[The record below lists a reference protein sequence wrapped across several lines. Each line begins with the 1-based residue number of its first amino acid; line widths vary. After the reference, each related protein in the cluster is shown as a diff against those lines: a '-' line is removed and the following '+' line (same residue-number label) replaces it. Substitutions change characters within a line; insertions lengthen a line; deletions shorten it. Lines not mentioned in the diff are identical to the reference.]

1 MPVNIRFISNGM
13 TMEMSKVKIE
23 DIFPNL
29 LRIIEGG
36 IQDNKAMVMHYGER
50 LAKEFDKSGDVLL
63 ANCIREQ
70 LYGGVTAVMDKTAK
84 STGDTNIDNDNSVS
98 YGNTW
103 LELLGG
109 VTTVMDKTVKSTWD
123 TNIDTTNGVS
133 YGNNWFE

>member
-1 MPVNIRFISNGM
+1 MEIR
-13 TMEMSKVKIE
+13 KVKIE

-70 LYGGVTAVMDKTAK
+70 LYDGVTAVIDNPAK

-109 VTTVMDKTVKSTWD
+109 VTTVLNKTVKSTWD

-133 YGNNWFE
+133 YGNTWFE

>member
-1 MPVNIRFISNGM
+1 
-13 TMEMSKVKIE
+13 MEVSKVKIE

-70 LYGGVTAVMDKTAK
+70 LYGGVNDVMDNTAK
-84 STGDTNIDNDNSVS
+84 STGDTNIDNNNSIY

-109 VTTVMDKTVKSTWD
+109 VTIVLDKTVKSTWD

-133 YGNNWFE
+133 YGNTWFE

>member
-1 MPVNIRFISNGM
+1 M
-13 TMEMSKVKIE
+13 TIEISKVKIE

-36 IQDNKAMVMHYGER
+36 IKDNKAMVMHYGER

-84 STGDTNIDNDNSVS
+84 STLDTNIDNDNSVS

-123 TNIDTTNGVS
+123 MNIDTNNGVS
-133 YGNNWFE
+133 YGNTWFE

>member
-1 MPVNIRFISNGM
+1 
-13 TMEMSKVKIE
+13 MEVSKVKIE

-36 IQDNKAMVMHYGER
+36 IKDNKAMVMRYGER

-63 ANCIREQ
+63 AKCIREQ
-70 LYGGVTAVMDKTAK
+70 LYSGVTAVMDKTAK
-84 STGDTNIDNDNSVS
+84 ST
-98 YGNTW
+98 W
-103 LELLGG
+103 E
-109 VTTVMDKTVKSTWD
+109 

>member
-1 MPVNIRFISNGM
+1 
-13 TMEMSKVKIE
+13 MSKVKIE

-36 IQDNKAMVMHYGER
+36 IKDNKAMVMRYGER

-63 ANCIREQ
+63 ARRIREQ

-84 STGDTNIDNDNSVS
+84 STEDTNIDNDNSVS

-123 TNIDTTNGVS
+123 MNIDTNNGVS

>member
-36 IQDNKAMVMHYGER
+36 IKDNKAMVMRYGER

-84 STGDTNIDNDNSVS
+84 STVDTNIDNDMSVS

-123 TNIDTTNGVS
+123 MNIDTNNGVS
-133 YGNNWFE
+133 YGNTWFE

>member
-1 MPVNIRFISNGM
+1 
-13 TMEMSKVKIE
+13 MEISKVKIE

-36 IQDNKAMVMHYGER
+36 IKDNKEMVMRYGER

-63 ANCIREQ
+63 ANCIREK
-70 LYGGVTAVMDKTAK
+70 LYGGVPTVMDKTSK

-98 YGNTW
+98 YGNMW

-109 VTTVMDKTVKSTWD
+109 VTTVMNKTAKSTWD
-123 TNIDTTNGVS
+123 MNIDTNNGVS
-133 YGNNWFE
+133 YGNTWFE

>member
-1 MPVNIRFISNGM
+1 M
-13 TMEMSKVKIE
+13 TMELSKVKIE
-23 DIFPNL
+23 DIFPNI
-29 LRIIEGG
+29 LRVIEGG
-36 IQDNKAMVMHYGER
+36 IKDNKAMVIRYGER

-63 ANCIREQ
+63 ANCISEQ

-133 YGNNWFE
+133 YGNTWFE

>member
-1 MPVNIRFISNGM
+1 
-13 TMEMSKVKIE
+13 MEISKVKIE

-36 IQDNKAMVMHYGER
+36 IKDNKEMVMRYGER

-70 LYGGVTAVMDKTAK
+70 LYGGVTTVMDKTAK
-84 STGDTNIDNDNSVS
+84 STVDTNIDNDNSVS
-98 YGNTW
+98 YGNMW

-109 VTTVMDKTVKSTWD
+109 VTTVMDKTAKSTWD
-123 TNIDTTNGVS
+123 MNIDTNNGVS
-133 YGNNWFE
+133 YGNTWFE

>member
-1 MPVNIRFISNGM
+1 
-13 TMEMSKVKIE
+13 MELSKVKIE
-23 DIFPNL
+23 DIFSNL

-36 IQDNKAMVMHYGER
+36 INDNKAMVMRYGER

-63 ANCIREQ
+63 ANCIREK
-70 LYGGVTAVMDKTAK
+70 LYGGVPTVMDKTSK
-84 STGDTNIDNDNSVS
+84 STLDTNIDTDNSVS

-123 TNIDTTNGVS
+123 MNIDTTNGVS

>member
-1 MPVNIRFISNGM
+1 MEIR
-13 TMEMSKVKIE
+13 KVKIE

-36 IQDNKAMVMHYGER
+36 IKDNKEMVMRYGER

-63 ANCIREQ
+63 ANCIREK
-70 LYGGVTAVMDKTAK
+70 LYGGVPTVMDKTSK

-98 YGNTW
+98 YGNMW

-109 VTTVMDKTVKSTWD
+109 VTTVMDKTAKSTWD
-123 TNIDTTNGVS
+123 MNIDTNNGVS
-133 YGNNWFE
+133 YGNTWFE

>member
-1 MPVNIRFISNGM
+1 
-13 TMEMSKVKIE
+13 MEVSKVKIE

-36 IQDNKAMVMHYGER
+36 IKDNKAMVMRYGER
-50 LAKEFDKSGDVLL
+50 LAKEFDKSGDVLF

-70 LYGGVTAVMDKTAK
+70 LYGGVTAVMDNTAK

-133 YGNNWFE
+133 YGNTWFE

>member
-1 MPVNIRFISNGM
+1 
-13 TMEMSKVKIE
+13 MEVSKVKIE

-50 LAKEFDKSGDVLL
+50 LAKEFDKSVDVLL

-70 LYGGVTAVMDKTAK
+70 LYGGVTDVMDNTAK
-84 STGDTNIDNDNSVS
+84 STGDTNIDNDNSIY

-109 VTTVMDKTVKSTWD
+109 VTIVLDKTVKSTWD

-133 YGNNWFE
+133 YGNTWFE

>member
-1 MPVNIRFISNGM
+1 MKTR
-13 TMEMSKVKIE
+13 ELSKVKIE
-23 DIFPNL
+23 DIFPNI
-29 LRIIEGG
+29 LRVIEGG
-36 IQDNKAMVMHYGER
+36 IKDNKAMVMRYGER

-70 LYGGVTAVMDKTAK
+70 LYGGVTTVMDKTAT
-84 STGDTNIDNDNSVS
+84 STADTHIDNDNSVS

-123 TNIDTTNGVS
+123 MNIDTNNGVS
-133 YGNNWFE
+133 YGNMWFE

>member
-1 MPVNIRFISNGM
+1 
-13 TMEMSKVKIE
+13 MEVSKVKIE
-23 DIFPNL
+23 DIFHNL

-36 IQDNKAMVMHYGER
+36 IKDNKAMVMRYGER

-70 LYGGVTAVMDKTAK
+70 LYGGVTAVLDNTAK
-84 STGDTNIDNDNSVS
+84 STGDTNIDTTNGFY

-103 LELLGG
+103 FELLGG
-109 VTTVMDKTVKSTWD
+109 VTTVLDKTVKSTWD

-133 YGNNWFE
+133 YGNTWFE

>member
-1 MPVNIRFISNGM
+1 M
-13 TMEMSKVKIE
+13 TIEISKVKIE

-36 IQDNKAMVMHYGER
+36 IKDNKAMVMRYGER

-70 LYGGVTAVMDKTAK
+70 LYGGVTAVMDNTAK

-109 VTTVMDKTVKSTWD
+109 VTTVLDKTVKSTWD
-123 TNIDTTNGVS
+123 TNIDTTNVVS
-133 YGNNWFE
+133 YGNTWFE

>member
-1 MPVNIRFISNGM
+1 MM
-13 TMEMSKVKIE
+13 TMELSKVKIE

-36 IQDNKAMVMHYGER
+36 IKDNKAMVMRYGER
-50 LAKEFDKSGDVLL
+50 LAKKFDKSGDVLL
-63 ANCIREQ
+63 AKCIRDQ
-70 LYGGVTAVMDKTAK
+70 LYGGVTTVMDKTVK
-84 STGDTNIDNDNSVS
+84 STWDTNIDNDNSVS

>member
-1 MPVNIRFISNGM
+1 MEIR
-13 TMEMSKVKIE
+13 KVKIE

-70 LYGGVTAVMDKTAK
+70 LYGGATAVMDKTAK
-84 STGDTNIDNDNSVS
+84 STVDTNIDNDNSVS

-123 TNIDTTNGVS
+123 MNIDTNNGVS
-133 YGNNWFE
+133 YGNTWFE

>member
-1 MPVNIRFISNGM
+1 
-13 TMEMSKVKIE
+13 MEVSKVKIE

-36 IQDNKAMVMHYGER
+36 IKDNKAMVMHYGEH

-70 LYGGVTAVMDKTAK
+70 LYGGVTAVMDNTAK

-123 TNIDTTNGVS
+123 SNIDTINGVS
-133 YGNNWFE
+133 YGNTWFE

>member
-1 MPVNIRFISNGM
+1 
-13 TMEMSKVKIE
+13 MEISKVKIE

-36 IQDNKAMVMHYGER
+36 IKDNKEMVMHYGER

-63 ANCIREQ
+63 ANSIREQ

-84 STGDTNIDNDNSVS
+84 NTGDTNIDNDNSVS

-123 TNIDTTNGVS
+123 MNIDTNNGVS

>member
-1 MPVNIRFISNGM
+1 MKTI
-13 TMEMSKVKIE
+13 EMSKVKIE

-29 LRIIEGG
+29 IRIIEGG
-36 IQDNKAMVMHYGER
+36 IKDNKAMVMHYGER

-84 STGDTNIDNDNSVS
+84 STGDKNIDNDNSVS

-133 YGNNWFE
+133 YGNTWFE

>member
-1 MPVNIRFISNGM
+1 MCVLMKFIGNIM

-36 IQDNKAMVMHYGER
+36 IKDNKAMVMRYGER

-70 LYGGVTAVMDKTAK
+70 LYGGVTAVMDNTAK

-123 TNIDTTNGVS
+123 MNIDTNNGVS
-133 YGNNWFE
+133 YGNTWFE

>member
-1 MPVNIRFISNGM
+1 
-13 TMEMSKVKIE
+13 MELSKVKIE

-36 IQDNKAMVMHYGER
+36 IKDNKSMVMHYGER

-70 LYGGVTAVMDKTAK
+70 LYGGVTTVMDKTAK

-109 VTTVMDKTVKSTWD
+109 VTTVLDKTVKSTLD

-133 YGNNWFE
+133 YGNTWFE

>member
-1 MPVNIRFISNGM
+1 
-13 TMEMSKVKIE
+13 MSKVKIE

-36 IQDNKAMVMHYGER
+36 IKDNKSMVMHYGER
-50 LAKEFDKSGDVLL
+50 LAKEFDKSGYVLL

-70 LYGGVTAVMDKTAK
+70 LYGGVTTVMDKTAK

-123 TNIDTTNGVS
+123 MNIDTNNGVS
-133 YGNNWFE
+133 YGNTWFE